1 MAGPVRA
8 KKHLGQH
15 FLRDENVALRI
26 VDALQDTEF
35 EHLVEVGPGD
45 GVLSKYLF
53 ERYPDV
59 VLFDVDQ
66 ESIVHL
72 KQTYPLKADQIMEQ
86 DFLRAELQDGQAVI
100 GNFPYN
106 ISSQIVFKIL
116 EDRAKVAVMVG
127 MFQKEVAERI
137 AAPPGSRTYG
147 ILSVLT
153 QAYYEVSYL
162 FTVPPQAFE
171 PPPKVDSGVLMMVRK
186 PQIALDCD
194 EGEFFSLVK
203 RAFNQ
208 RRKMIRK
215 SLRDLMPDDPSP
227 ELEPF
232 LTKRPE
238 QLSFNDFIQ
247 LTQLLA
253 EVK

>member
-15 FLRDENVALRI
+15 FLRDEGVAKRI
-26 VDALQDTEF
+26 VDALEAAPFST
-35 EHLVEVGPGD
+35 LVEVGPGD

-53 ERYPDV
+53 DRYDQV
-59 VLFDVDQ
+59 ELYDVDL
-66 ESIVHL
+66 ESIAHL
-72 KQTYPLKADQIMEQ
+72 KQHFPLRADQIKEQ
-86 DFLRAELQDGQAVI
+86 DFLKAKLQSDQAVI

-116 EDRAKVAVMVG
+116 ENRSDVPIMVG

-137 AAPPGSRTYG
+137 AADPGSKTYG

-153 QAYYEVSYL
+153 QAYYHVEYL

-171 PPPKVDSGVLMMVRK
+171 PPPKVDSGVLRMVRK
-186 PQIALDCD
+186 DQIELDCD
-194 EGEFFSLVK
+194 EERLFNLVK
-203 RAFNQ
+203 RSFNQ

-215 SLRDLMPDDPSP
+215 SLRDLIP
-227 ELEPF
+227 EEPTEALKPF
-232 LTKRPE
+232 LTMRPE
-238 QLSFNDFIQ
+238 QLSFNDFIL
-247 LTQLLA
+247 LTRLLA